1 MRIGAHE
8 RVEGDVVVLGGPVT
22 VNGSVSGDVVVL
34 GGPVASTAALHRG
47 LHEVG
52 FDGFDFGGIECWR
65 VDSIQ
70 EGARCCR
77 PWLTSRRLG
86 PRRNVDS
93 LVPPRVGGQYRGVRG
108 AGECRACFREI
119 GSRAGQSWNCRLPDV
134 DASRSVF
141 ILSIL
146 LLVVS
151 IIEIPLLV
159 LLPFAIIGVLVA
171 MVVGFAWS
179 AHGLGGWLGRRLGRG
194 SQPIYVSVWFGI
206 ALILLPAIVGKML
219 GIGGGPLS
227 VFAVL
232 MALTGA
238 LVEYATWTTGLEAL
252 VLNRFGSPL
261 SRQGISPPAS
271 LPHTEPHVG
280 MPGDEPGSTPG

>member
-1 MRIGAHE
+1 M
-8 RVEGDVVVLGGPVT
+8 
-22 VNGSVSGDVVVL
+22 
-34 GGPVASTAALHRG
+34 
-47 LHEVG
+47 
-52 FDGFDFGGIECWR
+52 
-65 VDSIQ
+65 
-70 EGARCCR
+70 
-77 PWLTSRRLG
+77 
-86 PRRNVDS
+86 
-93 LVPPRVGGQYRGVRG
+93 
-108 AGECRACFREI
+108 
-119 GSRAGQSWNCRLPDV
+119 
-134 DASRSVF
+134 
-141 ILSIL
+141 
-146 LLVVS
+146 S

-238 LVEYATWTTGLEAL
+238 MVEYATWTTGLEAL